1 MVRAAGPQGTS
12 VPSPEAAV
20 WLLLGRDLDQDRVTG
35 VLGEAL
41 GREFGPD
48 CAVVHSSRLLLG
60 LRAGDL
66 TLHGMDGAELAAPR
80 VVYARLSTPQL
91 SCDREATLLRQL
103 RAMGAALVNPVEAV
117 LACVNKFWHL
127 QELALAGLPVPDTR
141 TYTAAELGEAIAAGV
156 PEPCVVKAV
165 RGHRGRRVFLAP
177 DAATLR
183 DVHGCLA
190 ADVPYLFQDYVA
202 HSHGRDLRVIVVD
215 GRTAAAQVRTG
226 ACGSFKSNLSLGGTG
241 TPCLGRYPEGEALA
255 ERAARALG
263 LGVAGVDLLFE
274 ADGGFTVCEVNAN
287 VSWRPPLDGTV
298 VPAVV
303 AACRAR
309 LAAADA
315 SGRPA
320 RCPDRRPPDTATATP
335 DVPSSRAVPD
345 RSSSVRGAPSR
356 SGR

>member
-1 MVRAAGPQGTS
+1 MVRTAGVSG
-12 VPSPEAAV
+12 PSPSDRGPAV

-35 VLGEAL
+35 VLRAAFA
-41 GREFGPD
+41 REFGPD
-48 CAVVHSSRLLLG
+48 CAVVHSSQLLLG
-60 LRAGDL
+60 LRSGRP
-66 TLHGMDGAELAAPR
+66 TLHGMDGVELAAPE

-103 RAMGAALVNPVEAV
+103 RAMGAVLVNPVGAV

-127 QELALAGLPVPDTR
+127 QELALAGLPVPDTL
-141 TYTAAELGEAIAAGV
+141 TYTAAELGDVIAAGV

-177 DAATLR
+177 DAAALR

-190 ADVPYLFQDYVA
+190 TDVPYLFQDYVA

-215 GRTAAAQVRTG
+215 GRATAAQVRTG
-226 ACGSFKSNLSLGGTG
+226 AHGSFKSNLSLGGTG
-241 TPCLGRYPEGEALA
+241 RPCPGLYPDGEALA

-274 ADGGFTVCEVNAN
+274 ADGSFTVCEVNAN
-287 VSWRPPLDGTV
+287 VSWRPPLDDRV
-298 VPAVV
+298 VPALV

-309 LAAADA
+309 TSAAAA
-315 SGRPA
+315 
-320 RCPDRRPPDTATATP
+320 
-335 DVPSSRAVPD
+335 PD
-345 RSSSVRGAPSR
+345 RS
-356 SGR
+356 GRRVTGRAGPAETVGGQRV